1 MSEAS
6 ASNGS
11 AKIYTGEKFFVR
23 GDKIPIMAALIDS
36 TILGI
41 GILVG
46 VLWQSTLSNKP
57 VHDASPTWVV
67 AGKNVLASSKAP
79 PTSVATKVSTT
90 TVCSAFVTTAFKDGR
105 THAVE
110 YRGKCSTLHSLLAG
124 SKLPLHWSAPRTYT
138 YVTNGG

>member
-1 MSEAS
+1 MTEAS
-6 ASNGS
+6 TSDGVV
-11 AKIYTGEKFFVR
+11 KTYTGEKFFVR

-57 VHDASPTWVV
+57 AHSTSATWAAV
-67 AGKNVLASSKAP
+67 GKNAKAVSKAP
-79 PTSVATKVSTT
+79 PTTVATKLVTT
-90 TVCSAFVTTAFKDGR
+90 TVCSAFVTTTFKDGR

-110 YRGKCSTLHSLLAG
+110 YRGKCSTLHHLLAG
-124 SKLPLHWSAPRTYT
+124 SKLPLRWSPPRTYS
-138 YVTNGG
+138 YSTNGG